1 MADRRENERV
11 LIGAIT
17 GPHGVRGA
25 FKVKSFAARPA
36 DLLAYGPVRLADG
49 QQLALSLTG
58 QQKGLL
64 ICTAST
70 VRDRDEA
77 ASLRGAQLFVA
88 RTALPELAEDELY
101 HADLIGCQVVD
112 IKTGPLG
119 RAVGFHDFGGGQL
132 IEARPEKGD
141 TVFLPFAGSAIAGI
155 DLEQRL
161 IQLVVPDGLLTE
173 PDAEGE

>member
-36 DLLAYGPVRLADG
+36 DLLAYGPVMLADG

-64 ICTAST
+64 ICTASI

-77 ASLRGAQLFVA
+77 ASLRGTELFVA

-101 HADLIGCQVVD
+101 QADLIGCQVVD

-132 IEARPEKGD
+132 IEVRPEKGD
-141 TVFLPFAGSAIAGI
+141 TVFLPFAGPAIAGI

-173 PDAEGE
+173 TDAEGE